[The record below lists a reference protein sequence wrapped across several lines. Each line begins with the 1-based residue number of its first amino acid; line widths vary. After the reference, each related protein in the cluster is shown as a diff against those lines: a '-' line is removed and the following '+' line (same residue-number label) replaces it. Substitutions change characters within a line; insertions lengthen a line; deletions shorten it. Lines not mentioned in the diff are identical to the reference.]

1 MITITIIC
9 LSIAQQHDNGWNF
22 FYLKIARQSQNIA
35 QTVFNQPIKWL
46 GGFAT
51 VHLFKSQH
59 CVLFC
64 IVKIKFTFQH
74 WILEKPV
81 QPPVVF
87 ILVYQNIEF
96 YMNSVKKQKYHAK
109 CPLSNL
115 ASTAGS
121 GQCQGQLVTFF
132 FFLKLAIIF
141 KCLAKM

>member
-1 MITITIIC
+1 MITITIIFNIC
-9 LSIAQQHDNGWNF
+9 LGIAQQHDNGWNF

-35 QTVFNQPIKWL
+35 FKTVFNQPFNWL

-74 WILEKPV
+74 WIFEKPV

-87 ILVYQNIEF
+87 YFGLSKHWISHEQCLKAKIPCK
-96 YMNSVKKQKYHAK
+96 MSTVKF
-109 CPLSNL
+109 
-115 ASTAGS
+115 
-121 GQCQGQLVTFF
+121 GQHCWQWSMSRSINH
-132 FFLKLAIIF
+132 FLFLF
-141 KCLAKM
+141 KISYYL